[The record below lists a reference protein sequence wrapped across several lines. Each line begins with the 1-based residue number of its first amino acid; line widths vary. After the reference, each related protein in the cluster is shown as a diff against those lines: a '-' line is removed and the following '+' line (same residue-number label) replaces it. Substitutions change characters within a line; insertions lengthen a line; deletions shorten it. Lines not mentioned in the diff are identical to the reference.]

1 MEKGNVYYPAIITK
15 EDNVYYISLVDFDKF
30 ENGEINYYA
39 SYAESLEKVSSNIRE
54 SLALYLADLLD
65 MKKEFP
71 EPSKVED
78 IKLKDN
84 QYLHII
90 SIDPIYEIAK
100 VTNVLKKKTLNIPA
114 WLDIVAQ
121 EKKINFSQVL
131 QKALKKEL
139 GID

>member
-100 VTNVLKKKTLNIPA
+100 VTNVLKKKKLNIPD
-114 WLDIVAQ
+114 WLNILAQ
-121 EKKINFSQVL
+121 
-131 QKALKKEL
+131 
-139 GID
+139 